1 VEHGV
6 GIAAAG
12 YVPLEDQ
19 ALPVSA
25 LWQTKKEFA
34 MSRLEELKAARKDLD
49 RLKAALAAGAK
60 ITDFAV

>member
-1 VEHGV
+1 
-6 GIAAAG
+6 
-12 YVPLEDQ
+12 LEDQ

-25 LWQTKKEFA
+25 LWPTKKETGLSKLGEP
-34 MSRLEELKAARKDLD
+34 MAARNDLD